1 MKHPFWIVNSILLF
15 LVIIA
20 LAFMFMSRVEIPER
34 EDIKPRKYSAI
45 AAEHSVQ
52 INISKIYENDLFGTY
67 QRELPQPD
75 LIDIPPLPTPPEPTQ
90 ATIPPTPKPQ
100 FLDPLD
106 INLKGITILGS
117 DPSKTRAII
126 ADNKTQREVNYK
138 VGDNIEDGQL
148 IRIFSNKV
156 VILRAN
162 GQQEVLY
169 LREQD
174 AKKDPL
180 YSLIDE
186 WNKVVTVDG
195 SKYILNIKEFAA
207 RVKSLAQLIDLVD
220 LTTAYKNGQNAGCRI
235 GQLPEKSF
243 GTYIGLQSGD
253 IITKIND
260 IETTSLD
267 NRLKIYKKIVGMR
280 NGDTIQ
286 ITLLRKKQELTLTIV
301 LKDPSEIQ
309 EEETIE
315 ESAQPAVITP
325 KIPEPKEDEIAAV
338 KTNIEDKEQP
348 TDGAQAAKGAI
359 TVLTNN
365 QKQQIAQQ
373 GTRFKPVVNRMQLDE
388 KQYMLAHGKK
398 PTHLL

>member
-1 MKHPFWIVNSILLF
+1 MKHPFWIVNSLLLL
-15 LVIIA
+15 LVLIA
-20 LAFMFMSRVEIPER
+20 LAFIFMNRVEIPER
-34 EDIKPRKYSAI
+34 EDIVPRKYSAI

-67 QRELPQPD
+67 QKELPQAD
-75 LIDIPPLPTPPEPTQ
+75 LIDIPQLPAAPEPIQ

-106 INLKGITILGS
+106 INLKGITIIGA

-126 ADNKTQREVNYK
+126 ADNKTQREANYV
-138 VGDNIEDGQL
+138 VGDGIEDGQL
-148 IRIFSNKV
+148 IRIFSNKI

-169 LREQD
+169 LRETD

-186 WNKVVTVDG
+186 WNKVVSPIDG
-195 SKYILNIKEFAA
+195 ATYQINTKEFTQ
-207 RVKSLAQLIDLVD
+207 RVKSLAQLIDMLDV
-220 LTTAYKNGQNAGCRI
+220 TTAYKQGESIGCRI

-243 GTYIGLQSGD
+243 GAYIGLQSGD
-253 IITKIND
+253 IITKINNID
-260 IETTSLD
+260 ATTID

-286 ITLLRKKQELTLTIV
+286 ITLQRKKEEMTLRVV
-301 LKDPSEIQ
+301 LKDPSEILEDDIQ
-309 EEETIE
+309 DEI
-315 ESAQPAVITP
+315 APPATLKP
-325 KIPEPKEDEIAAV
+325 KIPEAKEDDVVPEV
-338 KTNIEDKEQP
+338 TQVP
-348 TDGAQAAKGAI
+348 LQTGAI
-359 TVLTNN
+359 TVLTHN
-365 QKQQIAQQ
+365 QKQHIAQQ
-373 GTRFKPVVNRMQLDE
+373 GTKFRPTVNKMQLDE
-388 KQYMLAHGKK
+388 KQYMLAKGKK